1 MLYIK
6 QICTLVYLI
15 IVVLFTVGYANQPLI
30 MSDNKPLLLFNFNSI
45 NNITNI
51 YSDAKY
57 DNVNSNVK
65 IVLMTEYYLCIAI
78 TVILSLGIICALF
91 KNFVLKIS
99 SKIFFL
105 ISLIFMIIAFII
117 LQILII
123 MKSLVSNITNTIEED
138 IKERTIPTSVNVN
151 FETSSGTGYYLILVS
166 TILMIFNYIIYTILA

>member
-45 NNITNI
+45 NNITNT
-51 YSDAKY
+51 YSDSKY

-91 KNFVLKIS
+91 KNFVLKNS
-99 SKIFFL
+99 FAS
-105 ISLIFMIIAFII
+105 
-117 LQILII
+117 
-123 MKSLVSNITNTIEED
+123 
-138 IKERTIPTSVNVN
+138 
-151 FETSSGTGYYLILVS
+151 
-166 TILMIFNYIIYTILA
+166 